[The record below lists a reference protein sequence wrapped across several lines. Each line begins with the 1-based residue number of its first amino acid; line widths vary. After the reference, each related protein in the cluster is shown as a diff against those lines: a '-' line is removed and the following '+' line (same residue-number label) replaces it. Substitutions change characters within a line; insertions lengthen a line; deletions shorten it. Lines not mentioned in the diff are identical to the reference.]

1 MFFRKKKK
9 KTMWAEFAISS
20 FLVALTLALQ
30 IWCDACFESVQLAPR
45 TIGVVIAS
53 FGILESPVAQAA
65 GCFFAIHL
73 QVSWAFPIFL
83 CLGLLGWDITHSK
96 HENAVVVVGLVSLA
110 FVGLYAVMQAL
121 DANRETLFVPLF
133 FAFVS
138 ASAVW
143 VVWIR
148 QAEGR
153 LFPLFVMGG
162 MLNLLVQMFLV
173 LVPHPP
179 LSLLKALWFPMVVYL
194 IPVVFMGYKTA
205 VKKDL
210 RRTDNINTV

>member
-1 MFFRKKKK
+1 MNEAFFK
-9 KTMWAEFAISS
+9 MWPEFATSS
-20 FLVALTLALQ
+20 FLIALTLALQ

-53 FGILESPVAQAA
+53 LGLLESPVAQAG
-65 GCFFAIHL
+65 GCFFAMHL

-83 CLGLLGWDITHSK
+83 SLGLFGWDITHSK

-110 FVGLYAVMQAL
+110 FIGLYAMMEAL

-133 FAFVS
+133 FAFI
-138 ASAVW
+138 AATAVW
-143 VVWIR
+143 IVWIR

-162 MLNLLVQMFLV
+162 MLNLVVQMFLV

-179 LSLLKALWFPMVVYL
+179 LSALKALWFPMVVYL
-194 IPVVFMGYKTA
+194 IPVVFMGYKTS
-205 VKKDL
+205 VKK
-210 RRTDNINTV
+210 I